1 MFRVSVSTS
10 FNATHAV
17 TTRGVEEIPHSH
29 DWNVVVSLEG
39 ESLDEDGLLIDF
51 LEIERM
57 LEDTI
62 KPLRDSNL
70 NTTATLGSENPSAER
85 VAVYIGDAMRE
96 QVNESVRI
104 QSVTV
109 TEAPNCQATY
119 VL

>member
-17 TTRGVEEIPHSH
+17 TIQGVEEIPHNH
-29 DWNVVVSLEG
+29 EWNVVVAFEG
-39 ESLDEDGLLIDF
+39 ESLDDDGLLIDF
-51 LEIERM
+51 IEIEQL
-57 LEDTI
+57 LEHTI
-62 KPLRDSNL
+62 KPFRDSNL
-70 NTTATLGSENPSAER
+70 NTTTTLGGDNPSAER
-85 VAVYIGDAMRE
+85 VAVYIGDSMHE
-96 QVNESVRI
+96 QINEPIRI

>member
-17 TTRGVEEIPHSH
+17 TIQGVEEIPHNH
-29 DWNVVVSLEG
+29 EWGVVVVLEG
-39 ESLDEDGLLIDF
+39 ESLDDDGLLIDF
-51 LEIERM
+51 IEIEQL
-57 LEDTI
+57 LEHTI
-62 KPLRDSNL
+62 EPFRDSNL
-70 NTTATLGSENPSAER
+70 NTTTTLGGDNPSAER
-85 VAVYIGDAMRE
+85 VALYIGNSMLE
-96 QVNESVRI
+96 QIKEPIRI